1 MALAVEGLRAAY
13 GEIEVLHGIDL
24 AVEKGEIVALL
35 GANGAGKS
43 TVIKA
48 IMGLVKPSGGRI
60 LLDGRDLT
68 GQAAHLAARRGIA
81 LVPEGRKIFKKMTV
95 EENLQ
100 VGGVVRSGAEVRE
113 RLTDIYA
120 LFPRLGERRRPG
132 GGTLSGGEEQMLAI
146 GRALM
151 SRPNFIL
158 MDEPSLGLAP
168 LVVESVH
175 QAIDRIRREMGIGG
189 ILVEQNVAV
198 ALNLATRA
206 YVLMRG
212 SVVLEGDPKT
222 LAASPQLKDAYL
234 GLAPGTSETT
244 V

>member
-1 MALAVEGLRAAY
+1 MTLAVEGLRAAY
-13 GEIEVLHGIDL
+13 GEIEVLHGVDL
-24 AVEKGEIVALL
+24 AVEKGQVVALL

-43 TVIKA
+43 TTIKA
-48 IMGLVKPSGGRI
+48 IMGLVQPSAGRV
-60 LLDGRDLT
+60 LLDGADLA
-68 GQAAHLAARRGIA
+68 GQAAHLAARAGIA

-100 VGGVVRSGAEVRE
+100 VGGVVRTAAEIRD
-113 RLTDIYA
+113 RLADVYA
-120 LFPRLGERRRPG
+120 LFPTLGERRRQI
-132 GGTLSGGEEQMLAI
+132 GGTLSGGEQQMLAI

-168 LVVESVH
+168 LVVERVH
-175 QAIDRIRREMGIGG
+175 QTIDRIRREMGIGG

-198 ALNLATRA
+198 TLGIASYA

-212 SVVLEGDPKT
+212 SVVLQGEPRT
-222 LAASPQLKDAYL
+222 IAASPALKEAYL
-234 GLAPGTSETT
+234 GMG
-244 V
+244 

>member
-1 MALAVEGLRAAY
+1 MTLAVENLRAAY
-13 GEIEVLHGIDL
+13 GEIEVLHGVSL
-24 AVEKGEIVALL
+24 TVAKGQIVALL

-48 IMGLVKPSGGRI
+48 IMGLVKPTAGRI
-60 LLDGRDLT
+60 LLDGLDLS
-68 GQAAHLAARRGIA
+68 GQAAHMAARAGIA
-81 LVPEGRKIFKKMTV
+81 LVPEGRRIFKKMTV

-100 VGGVVRSGAEVRE
+100 VGGVVRSGAETRG
-113 RLTDIYA
+113 RLADIYA
-120 LFPRLGERRRPG
+120 LFPVLGERRRQV
-132 GGTLSGGEEQMLAI
+132 GGTLSGGEQQMLAI

-175 QAIDRIRREMGIGG
+175 QAIDRIRRDMGIGG

-198 ALNLATRA
+198 ALGIASHAT
-206 YVLMRG
+206 VLMRG
-212 SVVLEGDPKT
+212 SVVLQGEPKAIINDPM
-222 LAASPQLKDAYL
+222 LKDAYL
-234 GLAPGTSETT
+234 GMG
-244 V
+244 